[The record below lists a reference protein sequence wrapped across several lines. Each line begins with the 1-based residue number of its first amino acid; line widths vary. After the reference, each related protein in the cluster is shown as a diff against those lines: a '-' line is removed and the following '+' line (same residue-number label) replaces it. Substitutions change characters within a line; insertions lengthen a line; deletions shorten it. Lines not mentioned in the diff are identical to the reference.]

1 MTTINKIRRI
11 IPEDRL
17 DDWIDTVKN
26 TTTIQLDENYWVS
39 IKNYNPNRANDVL
52 NCLKHKKQAISTRKR
67 LLEKLNA
74 KYDVKRISATDKE
87 FPIRIQGGIS
97 GWG

>member
-1 MTTINKIRRI
+1 MTTTNKTRRI
-11 IPEDRL
+11 IPEDHL

-26 TTTIQLDENYWVS
+26 TTTIQLDDNYWVS
-39 IKNYNPNRANDVL
+39 IKDYNPNRANDVL

-74 KYDVKRISATDKE
+74 KYDVKRISAIDRDLGLIE
-87 FPIRIQGGIS
+87 
-97 GWG
+97 